1 MTISYVGSKD
11 VCRIKFKLDWHTL
24 VNVFL
29 LLSGAH
35 ASVLSGMAGWT
46 LAVFKLILQ
55 HVCSV
60 LLLTELILCVILRTA
75 PLSAISYVAALIALL
90 LHMTSN
96 GF

>member
-46 LAVFKLILQ
+46 LAVFKLIIPR
-55 HVCSV
+55 VCSV
-60 LLLTELILCVILRTA
+60 LPSTAQIRYVIFRTA
-75 PLSAISYVAALIALL
+75 PLSGISFVAALNALF
-90 LHMTSN
+90 LHTAQN